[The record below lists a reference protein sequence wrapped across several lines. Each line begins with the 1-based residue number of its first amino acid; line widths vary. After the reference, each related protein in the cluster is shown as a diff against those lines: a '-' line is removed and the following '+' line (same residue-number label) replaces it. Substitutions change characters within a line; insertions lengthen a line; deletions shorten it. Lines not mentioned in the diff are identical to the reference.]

1 MVAGLPRHN
10 NGNFGIGLKEK
21 NTTKGAGKVNI
32 LDDQ

>member
-10 NGNFGIGLKEK
+10 NGIELKKK